1 VPIDFD
7 IDHER
12 RLVTARGRGTV
23 SYDDVYSYQLQVWG
37 KADVVGYDELV
48 DMSGVEEISIP
59 SMDSIPRLASLSAQM
74 DSPDVTSKLAIVV
87 KDDFAFALGRMYET
101 YRGLDPRSTK
111 QARVFR
117 SLPEALAYLGPRTP
131 PSVPQS

>member
-1 VPIDFD
+1 MPIEFD

-23 SYDDVYSYQLQVWG
+23 THEDVYAYQVRVWG

-59 SMDSIPRLASLSAQM
+59 SMDSIPRLADLAARM
-74 DSPDVTSKLAIVV
+74 DPPDMSSKLAIVA

-111 QARVFR
+111 EARVFR
-117 SLPEALAYLGPRTP
+117 SLPEALAYLGSKDSLT
-131 PSVPQS
+131 STV

>member
-1 VPIDFD
+1 VPIDFE

-23 SYDDVYSYQLQVWG
+23 SYDEVYGYQLQVWG
-37 KADVVGYDELV
+37 KANVAGYDELV
-48 DMSGVEEISIP
+48 DMSGVEEIAIP
-59 SMDSIPRLASLSAQM
+59 SMDSIPKLATLSAQM
-74 DSPDVTSKLAIVV
+74 DTPDVTSKLAIVV

-117 SLPEALAYLGPRTP
+117 SLPEALAFLGPRPP
-131 PSVPQS
+131 PSVPPS

>member
-1 VPIDFD
+1 LPIDFD

-23 SYDDVYSYQLQVWG
+23 THEDVYAYQLRVWG
-37 KADVVGYDELV
+37 KADVAGYDELV

-59 SMDSIPRLASLSAQM
+59 SMDSIPRLADLAARM
-74 DSPDVTSKLAIVV
+74 DPPDMSSRLAIVA

-111 QARVFR
+111 EARVFR
-117 SLPEALAYLGPRTP
+117 SLPEALAYLSSKDSLT
-131 PSVPQS
+131 STT

>member
-1 VPIDFD
+1 LPIEFD

-23 SYDDVYSYQLQVWG
+23 THEDVYAYQVRVWG

-59 SMDSIPRLASLSAQM
+59 SMDSIPRLADLAARM
-74 DSPDVTSKLAIVV
+74 DPPDMSSKLAIVA

-111 QARVFR
+111 EARVFR
-117 SLPEALAYLGPRTP
+117 SLPEALAYLGSKDSLT
-131 PSVPQS
+131 STV

>member
-1 VPIDFD
+1 MPIDFD

-23 SYDDVYSYQLQVWG
+23 THEDVYAYQLRVWG
-37 KADVVGYDELV
+37 KADVAGYDELV

-59 SMDSIPRLASLSAQM
+59 SMDSIPRLADLAARM
-74 DSPDVTSKLAIVV
+74 DPPDMSSKLAIVA

-111 QARVFR
+111 EARVFR
-117 SLPEALAYLGPRTP
+117 SLPEALAYLSSKDSLT
-131 PSVPQS
+131 STT